1 MNRKFFFKNQLWHFL
16 SLPILIIVFYILA
29 SPHLG
34 VDSFL
39 NISDFHWFWL
49 CILIPVTHQIIVW
62 FVFRSQLTYDLFTRL
77 FGRWDLVVWAII
89 FLPFLPLRFLSIAF
103 LGLSNSGTLPV
114 PRTPAMIAGLAL
126 LVPALY
132 TIWSVFYHFG
142 VIRAMGGDHFR
153 ARYRDMPLVREG
165 AFRITSNAM
174 YTLAFLALYSIA
186 LFTLSFAALIA
197 ALFQHI
203 YVWVH
208 YYCTEKPDMEVIYGA
223 ES

>member
-1 MNRKFFFKNQLWHFL
+1 MNRSFLLKNQLWHFL
-16 SLPILIIVFYILA
+16 SLPILIFVSYHLA
-29 SPHLG
+29 SSHLG

-39 NISDFHWFWL
+39 NIQDTHWFWI
-49 CILIPVTHQIIVW
+49 CILIPVAHQVIVW
-62 FVFRSQLTYDLFTRL
+62 LVFRLQLAYDLFTRW
-77 FGRWDLVVWAII
+77 FGKWDLVVWAVI
-89 FLPFLPLRFLSIAF
+89 FLPFLPLRFISIAF

-114 PRTPAMIAGLAL
+114 PRAPAMITGIVL

-142 VIRAMGGDHFR
+142 VIRAIGGDHFR
-153 ARYRDMPLVREG
+153 VRYRNMPLVREG
-165 AFRITSNAM
+165 AFKITPNAM

-186 LFTLSFAALIA
+186 LFTLSSAALIT

-208 YYCTEKPDMEVIYGA
+208 YYCTERPDMAVIYGS
-223 ES
+223 ER